1 MSQDLAAFEAQVRE
15 LGDALRAHGVLMA
28 SAESCTGGLIAA
40 TCTMLAGSSDWFDT
54 GFVTYSNAAKTTQ
67 LGVALAVDDFGT
79 GYSSLAYLKRLHPEK
94 VKIDRSFVRDLGSDS
109 DDMAVVQAII
119 RLGQALDFQI
129 VGEGVETNLQ
139 RDLLLA
145 NGCRLLQG
153 YRFARPL
160 PAEAFEAWVD
170 EAQSAIASE
179 R

>member
-1 MSQDLAAFEAQVRE
+1 VSALQFRDQRLLETVQRVLREHAIGPGELELEITESTLMSDTEATQRTVA
-15 LGDALRAHGVLMA
+15 ALR
-28 SAESCTGGLIAA
+28 E
-40 TCTMLAGSSDWFDT
+40 
-54 GFVTYSNAAKTTQ
+54 

-170 EAQSAIASE
+170 EAQGAIAGE